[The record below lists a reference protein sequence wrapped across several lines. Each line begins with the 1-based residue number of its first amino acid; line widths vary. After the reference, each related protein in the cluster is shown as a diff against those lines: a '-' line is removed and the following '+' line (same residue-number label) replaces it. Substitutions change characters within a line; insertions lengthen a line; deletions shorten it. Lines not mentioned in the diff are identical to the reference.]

1 MSRRRETRRSCLSFQ
16 AMLAASLCAQVKSCR
31 ARCGKTTRRA
41 NQQNPS
47 SVRCE
52 NIPLSPSGKSV
63 ILIGASHPMRGAC
76 ARHGRAVRCGGR
88 GAGARRAQA
97 ARVRRSRV
105 VLTPRCWRQLG
116 GKCPAGDGGK
126 RAVHRG
132 EHEVSRKATAQGRP
146 GCSAC
151 TCMLVCA
158 FLVRNCTRDRGC
170 SVHPVF
176 PAPSIFEGANE
187 VANLGRRRR
196 EIAKLYPRHCER
208 SEAIHVYTCGAMD
221 CFAVLAMTARA
232 ATYRCRCAR

>member
-88 GAGARRAQA
+88 GAGAGRAQA

-132 EHEVSRKATAQGRP
+132 EHEVSRNPSRRESRDASAGP
-146 GCSAC
+146 VCS
-151 TCMLVCA
+151 CA
-158 FLVRNCTRDRGC
+158 FFCALCTRDRGC
-170 SVHPVF
+170 SVHPAF
-176 PAPSIFEGANE
+176 PAPFASDEGGSYAK
-187 VANLGRRRR
+187 LGR
-196 EIAKLYPRHCER
+196 ISA
-208 SEAIHVYTCGAMD
+208 
-221 CFAVLAMTARA
+221 AR
-232 ATYRCRCAR
+232 TRTHTLTLFDN

>member
-76 ARHGRAVRCGGR
+76 ARHGRAARCGGR
-88 GAGARRAQA
+88 GAGAGRAQA

-126 RAVHRG
+126 RGVHRG
-132 EHEVSRKATAQGRP
+132 EHEVSRKATAHEKYRRKNPLEINAVRQLCRHLCRDP
-146 GCSAC
+146 LQRLIAVQKYIHLLGCNQS
-151 TCMLVCA
+151 
-158 FLVRNCTRDRGC
+158 
-170 SVHPVF
+170 
-176 PAPSIFEGANE
+176 
-187 VANLGRRRR
+187 
-196 EIAKLYPRHCER
+196 
-208 SEAIHVYTCGAMD
+208 
-221 CFAVLAMTARA
+221 
-232 ATYRCRCAR
+232 